1 MKSVSLA
8 NDWEAEYRATRKN
21 AATGTLEPA
30 TGLSSLTARLSL
42 TDGGAAIHS
51 TLNVALIERG
61 ATGIYSGVMLGPDLQ
76 TQLNALAGTVIYE
89 VFAVG
94 TSVLTSIPRLVQAIR
109 RP

>member
-1 MKSVSLA
+1 MKSINLG

-21 AATGTLEPA
+21 SATGTLEPA
-30 TGLSSLTARLSL
+30 TGLASLTCRLSA
-42 TDGGAAIHS
+42 TDGGSAIHT
-51 TLNVALIERG
+51 TLNIALTERG
-61 ATGIYSGVMLGPDLQ
+61 ATGIYAGVMLGADIQ
-76 TQLNALAGTVIYE
+76 TQLTALAGTVIYE